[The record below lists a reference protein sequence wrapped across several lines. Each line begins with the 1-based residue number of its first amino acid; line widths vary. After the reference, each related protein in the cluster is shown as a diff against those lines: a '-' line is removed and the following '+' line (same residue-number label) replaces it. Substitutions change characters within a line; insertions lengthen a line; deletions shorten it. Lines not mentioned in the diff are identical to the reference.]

1 VRFDWLATSIQDSTV
16 GRGWDV
22 YEGMHL
28 LYEAY
33 ILFVEKWEVEQR
45 SHARY
50 TKQNI
55 LYLELLITKSLEMHS
70 TCNPKLISN
79 NDKLKD
85 HSLENLYLQ

>member
-1 VRFDWLATSIQDSTV
+1 MRFDWLATSIQDSTV

-50 TKQNI
+50 TK
-55 LYLELLITKSLEMHS
+55 
-70 TCNPKLISN
+70 
-79 NDKLKD
+79 
-85 HSLENLYLQ
+85 